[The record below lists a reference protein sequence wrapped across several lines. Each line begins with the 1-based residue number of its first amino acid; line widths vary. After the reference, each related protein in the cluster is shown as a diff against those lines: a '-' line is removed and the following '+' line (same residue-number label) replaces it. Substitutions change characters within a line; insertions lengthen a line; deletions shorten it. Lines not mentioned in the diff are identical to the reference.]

1 MSDLNNLFHP
11 FVQTHFKDHWLDF
24 TSPRM
29 EFYNNNNIIPDVSF
43 GAGFLVAKKV
53 CTMDIPH
60 IHDGAFNF
68 FVFTGADLSNFFDSE
83 FEVDYCIGDSAESM
97 EIYNITKPSIAC
109 APPGVIHTPIYYKTV
124 VGGVNT
130 MMEYVGHAVGRVFS
144 RNYEDGNE
152 VLVYSKEG
160 KKCVEDPSIRCYGCG
175 KCFSDPESTPEKV
188 AEYMETFYKNKSA
201 AGKYKDCVVE
211 LRKDY
216 HTLGDAVMNPRCVFK
231 GKEDM
236 PNTVQQFS
244 YNIITA
250 PCKLGDDEPIS
261 NGTIAEFLWFSGTDV
276 VDPWNAFDA
285 EIEVM
290 LGEDPDSM
298 QAVTFDK
305 PGVIAIPPGT
315 WRGAVTVKRLGKPV
329 CFIPYYP
336 SEKPRYKLTQKI
348 VDGKKLLVYDD
359 ETTITNP
366 TAGDELYFQ
375 IKR

>member
-1 MSDLNNLFHP
+1 MSNLDKLFHP
-11 FVQTHFKDHWLDF
+11 FQKNNLKDHWLDF

-29 EFYNNNNIIPDVSF
+29 EFYNNDSIIPNVPF
-43 GAGFLVAKKV
+43 YAGFLVAKKE

-68 FVFTGADLSNFFDSE
+68 FVFTGADLANFFDAE

-109 APPGVIHTPIYYKTV
+109 APPGVIHTPIYYKKV

-130 MMEYVGHAVGRVFS
+130 LVDYVGHAVGRVYS
-144 RNYEDGNE
+144 REYENGNE
-152 VLVYSKEG
+152 VLIYTKEG
-160 KKCVEDPSIRCYGCG
+160 RMCIEDSSRRCYGCG
-175 KCFSDPESTPEKV
+175 KCFYDPESTPEKV
-188 AEYMETFYKNKSA
+188 AKYMETFYKNAST

-231 GKEDM
+231 GREDM
-236 PNTVQQFS
+236 RDTVQQFS

-250 PCKLGDDEPIS
+250 PCKLGDDEPNS

-290 LGEDPDSM
+290 LGEDADNM
-298 QAVTFDK
+298 QPVIIDK
-305 PGVIAIPPGT
+305 PGVVAVPPGM

-348 VDGKKLLVYDD
+348 VDGKKTLVYDD

-375 IKR
+375 MKR